1 MSKHDIGQNPYT
13 FTEFTASD
21 ANMRKGELERLR
33 AEIARMN
40 ELRYDVIDMLK
51 DILAYDLHYEVI
63 IDIKEV
69 IDKLKEG

>member
-1 MSKHDIGQNPYT
+1 MSKYDIGENPYT

-21 ANMRKGELERLR
+21 ANMRKDEFERLR
-33 AEIARMN
+33 GEIARMN
-40 ELRYDVIDMLK
+40 ELRYDTIDMLK
-51 DILAYDLHYEVI
+51 DILAYDLHHEVI